1 MCIRDSRYTPEGGGS
16 QLLYRRMGRVIGGR
30 KNAVARFVLRRRIC
44 SGARHGGTCLRRRG
58 VPAASVLHRR
68 GATESDEDV
77 GSTNGAQTALASTG
91 TAFGRTVEA
100 ASSPLPFSIGR
111 GATESDEDVAST
123 NGAQTA
129 LARTGTAFG
138 RTVEAASSPLLFS
151 IGAAPPKATRTVAST
166 MGAQTTLANAGT
178 VFGRTVDAASSP
190 RFFST
195 GAAPPKATR
204 TSLLRWRANRI
215 GERWHCVRA
224 NRGSRIPAA
233 SLLHRRA
240 NWSMYGI
247 CATSQSWAAVSLLF
261 CPRCHSRCSSRYARS
276 GCDPIALRTSLARW
290 AGGFARRGFGTAL
303 GSTLAPELW
312 RCITFRDRS
321 YVTTC
326 TIILEPA
333 MPPCGLTS
341 CICLLYTSPS

>member
-1 MCIRDSRYTPEGGGS
+1 
-16 QLLYRRMGRVIGGR
+16 LLYRRMGRVIGGR

-166 MGAQTTLANAGT
+166 MGAQTTWASPGT
-178 VFGRTVDAASSP
+178 AFRRTVEAASP
-190 RFFST
+190 PLLFSI
-195 GAAPPKATR
+195 GAAPPKSDEDGR
-204 TSLLRWRANRI
+204 FYVCRANHI

-224 NRGSRIPAA
+224 NRRRGVLAA
-233 SLLHRRA
+233 FLLHRR
-240 NWSMYGI
+240 G
-247 CATSQSWAAVSLLF
+247 ATQS
-261 CPRCHSRCSSRYARS
+261 
-276 GCDPIALRTSLARW
+276 DED
-290 AGGFARRGFGTAL
+290 FA
-303 GSTLAPELW
+303 STLARKPHW
-312 RCITFRDRS
+312 RTLALCS
-321 YVTTC
+321 G
-326 TIILEPA
+326 EPWK
-333 MPPCGLTS
+333 PHPRRFS
-341 CICLLYTSPS
+341 SP